1 MSTNKSK
8 KNKTKH
14 NNNYKKASKHIK
26 NKDSKKNKKTKKG
39 GDSILD
45 TAMKSFFDNIFF
57 YITFI
62 IGFFTIIG
70 IIWYYI
76 KSTTEKIVKNT
87 TDTIANAPEKIAE
100 VASAAATKTAE
111 VAEVVVEEVKPENP
125 INKTL
130 ISFGKDTDALK
141 ELVDDENESF
151 LNATFTQLLEWVGYT
166 KEDLKKQIKEAENN
180 QAADEYFQ
188 KVADGSSSIDSKF
201 SSVESNN
208 NELPTFKPTNIQD
221 GESIQSSSKLSFT
234 KPDNES
240 ISTNSRYSNIGP
252 KFLYYRIIIY

>member
-8 KNKTKH
+8 KNKTKN

-26 NKDSKKNKKTKKG
+26 NKDNKKTKKG

-166 KEDLKKQIKEAENN
+166 KEDLKNK
-180 QAADEYFQ
+180 
-188 KVADGSSSIDSKF
+188 
-201 SSVESNN
+201 
-208 NELPTFKPTNIQD
+208 
-221 GESIQSSSKLSFT
+221 
-234 KPDNES
+234 
-240 ISTNSRYSNIGP
+240 
-252 KFLYYRIIIY
+252 

>member
-1 MSTNKSK
+1 
-8 KNKTKH
+8 
-14 NNNYKKASKHIK
+14 
-26 NKDSKKNKKTKKG
+26 
-39 GDSILD
+39 
-45 TAMKSFFDNIFF
+45 MKSFFDNIFF

-221 GESIQSSSKLSFT
+221 GESKIQSSS
-234 KPDNES
+234 
-240 ISTNSRYSNIGP
+240 
-252 KFLYYRIIIY
+252 IIY